1 MTQIARER
9 FPDLFPGEESLAAM
23 ASRVLVFTPRT
34 SQQLLQTLQASA
46 VHSTVRSTVHSAWHE
61 QVLPVAAA
69 QRRSPMAY
77 SGRVDQLLAATLALR
92 ALRQP
97 PQAQPP
103 CGLLSTVPARVCF
116 MSLFTPP
123 PPPPPPPLQTLESTI
138 IDHRVRLVV
147 LDSVASLARADFAP
161 GSLPERQRMLGQQ
174 VRRVL
179 GGWAEWAGWG
189 GRLLRAQGG
198 LACLIGGGGVVCA
211 LPSAAACRMCLGCCW
226 LTAAHLC
233 RMLCLLLLSV
243 QASRLKYLAEAFSIP
258 ILVTNQVTTYI
269 GDSSGGGGGHL
280 TAALGTLWAH
290 AVNTR
295 LVLESVQGA

>member
-1 MTQIARER
+1 M
-9 FPDLFPGEESLAAM
+9 
-23 ASRVLVFTPRT
+23 
-34 SQQLLQTLQASA
+34 
-46 VHSTVRSTVHSAWHE
+46 
-61 QVLPVAAA
+61 
-69 QRRSPMAY
+69 
-77 SGRVDQLLAATLALR
+77 
-92 ALRQP
+92 
-97 PQAQPP
+97 
-103 CGLLSTVPARVCF
+103 
-116 MSLFTPP
+116 
-123 PPPPPPPLQTLESTI
+123 
-138 IDHRVRLVV
+138 V